1 KYNLPKMQAHQRYCY
16 QIFVT
21 PVKGDNGVL
30 VKQPH
35 LGGNPSTSFML
46 IFALIGGVMGASSM
60 LAGFFHLRKWTS
72 HSLASAA
79 SSAIISWA
87 ITALA
92 FGGLRP
98 SLINVFDQLM
108 MQSCLQADNNGRS
121 PRKTPANFGSVDHH
135 SYGESI
141 TLYTTV
147 ARWDFSQQV
156 WPCLWFLWTSALA
169 RSTQVSLGPAL
180 KLLLHD

>member
-1 KYNLPKMQAHQRYCY
+1 MAVGRGGRTFMGPLLVINLVVYLIVLGLAGWSLDKYIDGEQNH
-16 QIFVT
+16 
-21 PVKGDNGVL
+21 
-30 VKQPH
+30 PH

-72 HSLASAA
+72 HSL
-79 SSAIISWA
+79 
-87 ITALA
+87 
-92 FGGLRP
+92 P
-98 SLINVFDQLM
+98 
-108 MQSCLQADNNGRS
+108 CLQADNNGRS

-169 RSTQVSLGPAL
+169 RSTRSPLVQL
-180 KLLLHD
+180 